1 MADVQHN
8 PAPCKRFLNLVLNA
22 EIIAAGL
29 KFFGMSSVN
38 DKPTK
43 ISSDEKMKDH
53 IKPVKQRYLHGVIKK
68 FICTYIVDAQMYVK
82 HFGNV
87 DSLQEWEAYQQ
98 AQSVNEELKMADILA
113 DSKVVK
119 HRLNMMD
126 GAGDNMSLAT
136 THFLKFE
143 KLLN

>member
-1 MADVQHN
+1 
-8 PAPCKRFLNLVLNA
+8 
-22 EIIAAGL
+22 
-29 KFFGMSSVN
+29 MSSVN

-43 ISSDEKMKDH
+43 NSSDEKMKDH

-98 AQSVNEELKMADILA
+98 AQSVNEDGRYPCRFKGCKASFKYDGRSRRQHELSHNPLPEVREAPELQKQGQTKELLQ
-113 DSKVVK
+113 
-119 HRLNMMD
+119 RMMCLIT
-126 GAGDNMSLAT
+126 AAV
-136 THFLKFE
+136 
-143 KLLN
+143 